1 MSHEIF
7 QFIGMRRHNGI
18 LNKTFLLDTSTAMTK
33 DKTEPQTP
41 ATIVLHEFYKL
52 INARTKKNLKNSY
65 LSEKLPWVAT
75 SRFAQVY
82 SKTALRELK

>member
-18 LNKTFLLDTSTAMTK
+18 LNKTFLLDKSTAMTK
-33 DKTEPQTP
+33 DKTELQTP

-52 INARTKKNLKNSY
+52 INARTKKNKE
-65 LSEKLPWVAT
+65 SEKQLPIGEIT
-75 SRFAQVY
+75 LSSNFTICP
-82 SKTALRELK
+82 SLL